1 MRKQVGETMKEY
13 KPEKLITISRY
24 CNYIPNLSE
33 DIKQDIYARMQE
45 LIEEEKKYCDQGNYK
60 HMAQIFTSIAL
71 YQTLQKHGKSEEESY
86 KITSEEMWKALTP
99 KSYQKMAR
107 LPFFIPMMKK
117 ILPFGFK
124 HGSGVG
130 WRYEWHIDEDPKDRF
145 HFECRECVY
154 RHVFE
159 EQNLM
164 KLGAMFCHSDVINF
178 GQLPYTD
185 FKRTKT
191 LCQGGDCCD
200 FDFIRHDTDAGN
212 GWERSN
218 SV

>member
-24 CNYIPNLSE
+24 RNYIPNLSE
-33 DIKQDIYARMQE
+33 DIKRDIYARMQE
-45 LIEEEKKYCDQGNYK
+45 LIDEEKKYCDQGNYK

-154 RHVFE
+154 RHIFE

>member
-1 MRKQVGETMKEY
+1 MRYEPSALVK
-13 KPEKLITISRY
+13 ISRY
-24 CNYIPNLSE
+24 RKYFPKLPN
-33 DIKQDIYARMQE
+33 DIQNDIYKRMNE
-45 LIEEEKKYCDQGNYK
+45 LIKEEEQYCDKGNYK
-60 HMAQIFTSIAL
+60 HMAQILTSIAM
-71 YQTLQKHGKSEEESY
+71 YEALQNHEKSEKEAY
-86 KITSEEMWKALTP
+86 KIVSEEMWKMLTP
-99 KSYQKMAR
+99 KSYKKMAK

-117 ILPFGFK
+117 ILPFGFR

-130 WRYEWHIDEDPKDRF
+130 WRYEWHLDDPKDRF

-154 RHVFE
+154 RHIFE
-159 EQNLM
+159 KHDLM
-164 KLGAMFCHSDVINF
+164 KLGAMFCHSDIINF

-200 FDFIRHDTDAGN
+200 FDFTRHETDAGD

-218 SV
+218 SI

>member
-24 CNYIPNLSE
+24 RNYIPNLSE
-33 DIKQDIYARMQE
+33 DIKRDIYARMQE
-45 LIEEEKKYCDQGNYK
+45 LIDEEKKYCDQGNYK

-130 WRYEWHIDEDPKDRF
+130 WRYEWHIGEDPKDRF

-154 RHVFE
+154 RHIFE

-164 KLGAMFCHSDVINF
+164 KLGAMFCYFDVINF